1 MSVLQIVCQNC
12 GAKYKLPES
21 FQGDKAKCKA
31 CGAVIDVAAQRAGG
45 GSGGASSP
53 KPAELKPAGAKPAA
67 ARPTRS
73 ASSGRAAGSSRGAAG
88 SSRGAA
94 ETSGGA
100 GSSRR
105 SASASGG
112 RAAGG
117 RRGAAEATP
126 KKKGNP
132 ALLIGGIVVVVAIV
146 VAVLMSGGDEPK
158 PTEQTQTAQGTGGST
173 ESNTGTTPA
182 AAQQTPAESTS
193 TGAGA
198 APEAATPASEQPA
211 TEEATQTPEPKKPE
225 PAKPAPAPAK
235 TEVTTRADVFD
246 PKTLDALEYPAEVDS
261 ETQATI
267 AEALQD
273 LADGGVAGIRAK
285 GKLEEIGWPAIF
297 GIINYLRTLDYFDS
311 DASMTAYE
319 LNRLLEAMAVGI
331 NVGYRP
337 PQIGEEQSLEDVD
350 WNAKTVKAWIRL
362 PTKYPT
368 AEDFDRLRQNRQTR
382 NQGR

>member
-31 CGAVIDVAAQRAGG
+31 CSAVIDVAAQRAGSG
-45 GSGGASSP
+45 GSAAAP
-53 KPAELKPAGAKPAA
+53 KPAAVKPASAKPAA
-67 ARPTRS
+67 ARPARAAS
-73 ASSGRAAGSSRGAAG
+73 AGRAAPASKSRSAG
-88 SSRGAA
+88 SA
-94 ETSGGA
+94 GA
-100 GSSRR
+100 GASR
-105 SASASGG
+105 
-112 RAAGG
+112 RAAGAGAAKGARTSG
-117 RRGAAEATP
+117 RRGAAEADT

-146 VAVLMSGGDEPK
+146 VGFLMSGGDDPK
-158 PTEQTQTAQGTGGST
+158 PTEQTQTAQGAQNPGENQAEPSST
-173 ESNTGTTPA
+173 AAQSTPAEATPAEATPAEATAPAAGASEEPTPA
-182 AAQQTPAESTS
+182 A
-193 TGAGA
+193 
-198 APEAATPASEQPA
+198 
-211 TEEATQTPEPKKPE
+211 TEETTPEKPEPKPE
-225 PAKPAPAPAK
+225 PAKPAAGK
-235 TEVTTRADVFD
+235 TELTSRADVYD
-246 PKTLDALEYPAEVDS
+246 PKTLDALEYPAEVS
-261 ETQATI
+261 AETQAEI

-285 GKLEEIGWPAIF
+285 GRLEEIGWPALF
-297 GIINYLRTLDYFDS
+297 GIINHLRTIDYFDS

-368 AEDFDRLRQNRQTR
+368 PEDFARLRQNRQTR

>member
-31 CGAVIDVAAQRAGG
+31 CGAVIDVAAQRGG
-45 GSGGASSP
+45 GSGTASPS

-67 ARPTRS
+67 ARPSRT
-73 ASSGRAAGSSRGAAG
+73 ASSGRSTSSERSP
-88 SSRGAA
+88 SSARGAA
-94 ETSGGA
+94 EKSAGA

-105 SASASGG
+105 SAGASGG

-117 RRGAAEATP
+117 RRGAAEAAP

-132 ALLIGGIVVVVAIV
+132 ALLIGGIVVVVAVV
-146 VAVLMSGGDEPK
+146 VAVLMSGGDDPK
-158 PTEQTQTAQGTGGST
+158 PAEQAQTAQGTTASTGS
-173 ESNTGTTPA
+173 NAGTTPA
-182 AAQQTPAESTS
+182 AAQSTPAENTD
-193 TGAGA
+193 TGGGTNPVAT
-198 APEAATPASEQPA
+198 TPAAEKPA
-211 TEEATQTPEPKKPE
+211 TEEAAQTPEPKKPE
-225 PAKPAPAPAK
+225 PAKPAPSPAK
-235 TEVTTRADVFD
+235 TEITTRADVFD
-246 PKTLDALEYPAEVDS
+246 PKSLDALEYPAEVSS
-261 ETQATI
+261 ETQASI
-267 AEALQD
+267 SEALLD

-285 GKLEEIGWPAIF
+285 RRLEEIGWPAIF

>member
-31 CGAVIDVAAQRAGG
+31 CSAVIDVAAQRAGSG
-45 GSGGASSP
+45 GSAAAP
-53 KPAELKPAGAKPAA
+53 KPAAVKPASSKPAA
-67 ARPTRS
+67 ARPARAAS
-73 ASSGRAAGSSRGAAG
+73 AGRAAPASKSRSAG
-88 SSRGAA
+88 SA
-94 ETSGGA
+94 GA
-100 GSSRR
+100 GTSR
-105 SASASGG
+105 
-112 RAAGG
+112 RAAGAGAAKGARTSG
-117 RRGAAEATP
+117 RRGAAEADT

-146 VAVLMSGGDEPK
+146 VGFLMSGGDDPK
-158 PTEQTQTAQGTGGST
+158 PTEQTQTAQGTPAAGGQAAAAGATGATNEPSEATPAETTPAETT
-173 ESNTGTTPA
+173 EPKEEATPA
-182 AAQQTPAESTS
+182 AAEQTPAEDKP
-193 TGAGA
+193 
-198 APEAATPASEQPA
+198 APKS
-211 TEEATQTPEPKKPE
+211 E
-225 PAKPAPAPAK
+225 PAKPAPAK
-235 TEVTTRADVFD
+235 TEVTTRADVYD
-246 PKTLDALEYPAEVDS
+246 PKTLDPLEYPAEVS
-261 ETQATI
+261 AETQAEI

-285 GKLEEIGWPAIF
+285 GRLEEIGWPALF
-297 GIINYLRTLDYFDS
+297 GIINHLRTIDYFDS

-368 AEDFDRLRQNRQTR
+368 PEDFDRLRQNRQTR